1 MSVLSDRA
9 LQDSDLIRNNRN
21 RVSICLCIDTSKSM
35 LLEGRIDRVNQGVQK
50 FIRDSK
56 ENIYA
61 AGAID
66 LCVVTFGGQK
76 ASVLQPFKNVRSIPE
91 LRFQPSGGTPLG
103 EAVELAIQQ
112 IRENRKKYEVYGISS
127 FKPWLIIMSDG
138 NSDDDVTN
146 AVREVQK
153 LLQKR
158 RLKVRCIDMSGGSEA
173 NDLHR
178 FSEHGEV
185 ETIDAMGLTDFFD
198 MLSRSAASLSTETL
212 EQDD

>member
-1 MSVLSDRA
+1 M
-9 LQDSDLIRNNRN
+9 
-21 RVSICLCIDTSKSM
+21 
-35 LLEGRIDRVNQGVQK
+35 
-50 FIRDSK
+50 
-56 ENIYA
+56 
-61 AGAID
+61 
-66 LCVVTFGGQK
+66 
-76 ASVLQPFKNVRSIPE
+76 
-91 LRFQPSGGTPLG
+91 G

-112 IRENRKKYEVYGISS
+112 IRENRKKYEVYGISC